1 MRIRSLPTWLRV
13 ALALLLLLAIAYP
26 LVLKGTMGKASDKT
40 RGTSSWP
47 PPPIRIAVPWPGDEA
62 AGLVQGVK
70 LALEE
75 LDAGGGPLA
84 GKVKVSYFNEPE
96 SLADDGALARRIA
109 SDQEV
114 VAVIGH
120 ESSASALQAAVTY
133 ERHGILHLSPQATL
147 SRMTYHRFQYTFR
160 MVPNDDSVA
169 AALVEFARSKGWK
182 HIGILY
188 ARIEES
194 EALAQVFSLTAI
206 QEGLVPSYA
215 SSYLPAKDY
224 RDNDFRPLLA
234 ASLDR
239 PADAI
244 LLADRLPWAGKMLID
259 MQALGMKQPVL
270 AGDNLDSAVTWDSRG
285 QERREALPRLVR
297 RYRVQRARLRR
308 LPRAL
313 PQALR
318 LAAGLQR
325 RPGVRGLHALR
336 QGGGALAQHHADR
349 GRHHH
354 PDQLLGRALRQ
365 GVVHE
370 GRAGRGP
377 QGHRQAHTGWSF
389 PPIERG
395 EPVNVVLIMVALSI
409 VIGFLGR
416 KRRFGFWGYFFLSM
430 LLTPVVGLLALIAA
444 IPRSEPRERRR

>member
-13 ALALLLLLAIAYP
+13 ALALLLLVAIAYP
-26 LVLKGTMGKASDKT
+26 FVLKGTMGKASNET

-109 SDQEV
+109 SDREV

-224 RDNDFRPLLA
+224 HENDFRPLLA

-270 AGDNLDSAVTWDSRG
+270 AGDNLDSAVTWDIAGKSAERLFLASFVDTESAEPAYAAFRERFRKRFGSPPGYSAAQGYEAFTLFAKAVERSRSTTPIVVATTIRTNAWDGLFGKVSFTKDG
-285 QERREALPRLVR
+285 QV
-297 RYRVQRARLRR
+297 
-308 LPRAL
+308 
-313 PQALR
+313 
-318 LAAGLQR
+318 
-325 RPGVRGLHALR
+325 
-336 QGGGALAQHHADR
+336 
-349 GRHHH
+349 
-354 PDQLLGRALRQ
+354 
-365 GVVHE
+365 E
-370 GRAGRGP
+370 GRKVIVKRIQDGRFLP
-377 QGHRQAHTGWSF
+377 LK
-389 PPIERG
+389 E
-395 EPVNVVLIMVALSI
+395 VNQ
-409 VIGFLGR
+409 
-416 KRRFGFWGYFFLSM
+416 
-430 LLTPVVGLLALIAA
+430 
-444 IPRSEPRERRR
+444 